1 MQIKGFGKILAQI
14 IVGILLLTLTL
25 SFSYNDP
32 TNWSDYLLSF
42 KEWKK
47 ERVENLK
54 KPMGYLSMTGLYWL
68 NEGVQ
73 SMGSDTDNDLVFPS
87 ELPKDIGQLNLNNGK
102 LFFETENNEITINGD
117 SSSDQSIN
125 SDADGEASMFNWNS
139 HFWYVIKRGDQYGV
153 RLKDTLADARM
164 NITNVPTYKPQQQW
178 VIKGK
183 FEASTENSK
192 VSITNK
198 VGITYDRDLAGSVV
212 FKYSDEEHDLL
223 ATTSGERLFIV
234 FADLTNGTKTYG
246 GGRFLYVDI
255 PEKGNEV
262 ILDFNRAENPIC
274 GFSDYATCPLPRPE
288 NFLPFKVDAGE
299 KKVR

>member
-198 VGITYDRDLAGSVV
+198 VV
-212 FKYSDEEHDLL
+212 
-223 ATTSGERLFIV
+223 
-234 FADLTNGTKTYG
+234 TNGTKTYG